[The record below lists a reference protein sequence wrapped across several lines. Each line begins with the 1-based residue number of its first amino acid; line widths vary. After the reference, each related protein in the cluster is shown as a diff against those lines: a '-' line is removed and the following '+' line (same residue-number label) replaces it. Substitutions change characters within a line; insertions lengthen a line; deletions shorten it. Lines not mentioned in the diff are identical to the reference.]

1 MGKLTEAREELERR
15 AKLSKSSSSC
25 QSWKKREKKT
35 RLTPTSVISSSIS
48 VTQSVA
54 RARNSTTCH
63 GPPRMSLRQIVIVSQ
78 QETASQSMAK
88 SRSEKLLASP
98 EGFRRRMSFV
108 KA

>member
-1 MGKLTEAREELERR
+1 
-15 AKLSKSSSSC
+15 
-25 QSWKKREKKT
+25 
-35 RLTPTSVISSSIS
+35 
-48 VTQSVA
+48 
-54 RARNSTTCH
+54 
-63 GPPRMSLRQIVIVSQ
+63 MSLRQIVIVSQ